1 MTSVARGAG
10 LGWVGAIASLMAQEA
25 LRKESKIKQPI
36 NPHNIVKKTELLIL
50 PVKIRMNTI
59 MKNSIKI
66 FKKLKIDL
74 PCESA
79 FQTQP
84 WGIKPASKPP
94 PPHVLVYVY
103 DGATHS
109 G

>member
-25 LRKESKIKQPI
+25 LRKESKVKQPI

-59 MKNSIKI
+59 IKNSIKI
-66 FKKLKIDL
+66 FQETKDR
-74 PCESA
+74 SA
-79 FQTQP
+79 VSQP
-84 WGIKPASKPP
+84 FR
-94 PPHVLVYVY
+94 
-103 DGATHS
+103 HS
-109 G
+109 PGE